1 LTRPIQKRLESFK
14 PNDYDMLIICVTK
27 YDWLT
32 DPAKVEAAAKSYF
45 EKQARYHRDMP
56 KRVKKKMNLS
66 DADILKAQAE
76 IDEDI
81 EKQRMIIIE
90 KYKK

>member
-1 LTRPIQKRLESFK
+1 MTRPIQKRLESFK
-14 PNDYDMLIICVTK
+14 PNLYDFLIICVTE
-27 YDWLT
+27 YNWLT
-32 DPAKVEAAAKSYF
+32 DSTKVEAAAKGYF
-45 EKQARYHRDMP
+45 EKQALYHRNMP

>member
-1 LTRPIQKRLESFK
+1 
-14 PNDYDMLIICVTK
+14 
-27 YDWLT
+27 
-32 DPAKVEAAAKSYF
+32 
-45 EKQARYHRDMP
+45 MP